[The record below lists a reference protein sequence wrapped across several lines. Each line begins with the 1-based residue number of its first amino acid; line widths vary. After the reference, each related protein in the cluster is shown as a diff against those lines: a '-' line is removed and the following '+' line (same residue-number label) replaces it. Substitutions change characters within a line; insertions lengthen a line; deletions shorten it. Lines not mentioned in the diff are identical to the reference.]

1 MWKRKAIAI
10 CHSTTYSFAAN
21 VCILRSYPFFSP
33 KPEVSKLNVFSM
45 LFHINILMFNIKK
58 SKFDYKLFNANHK
71 SDQHTDEH
79 VIVSQYDVSKK
90 L

>member
-1 MWKRKAIAI
+1 M
-10 CHSTTYSFAAN
+10 F
-21 VCILRSYPFFSP
+21 
-33 KPEVSKLNVFSM
+33 
-45 LFHINILMFNIKK
+45 FHINILMFNIKK

-79 VIVSQYDVSKK
+79 AIVSQYDVSKK